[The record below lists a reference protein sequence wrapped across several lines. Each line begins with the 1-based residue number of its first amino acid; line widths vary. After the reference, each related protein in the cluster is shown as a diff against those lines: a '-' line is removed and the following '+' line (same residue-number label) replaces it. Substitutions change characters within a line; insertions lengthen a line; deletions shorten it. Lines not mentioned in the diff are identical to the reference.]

1 MLKGNSIRSICYTS
15 SYNVTQSYSSRR
27 TNQGPLIVIEGVSAA
42 LHRNQGGAVEAV
54 HPAVG
59 GSQPR
64 CGTDEA
70 VRFAGCLGCHAVS
83 DSVLDFA
90 ENESLIVP
98 RCPYP
103 ATHLSEQRGFM
114 PAKGF
119 IRHIPAAISLILVT
133 LLAGCSSRPDQ
144 APPPAPE
151 VVRSEIVRLL
161 PASVPDRQGWATDI
175 YRAFE
180 AQKIDPTVEN
190 LCSVLAVTEQESN
203 FQVDPAVPGMG
214 KIAQDEIDRRASK
227 LHIPNLIVR
236 SALDI
241 RSSSGK
247 TYNQRLAA
255 ARTEKDLSMIF
266 DDFIGLVPLGR
277 TLFGNLNPVHT
288 AGPMQVSIEFAEH
301 QAQDYPYPVESSI
314 RHEVFSRRGGMY
326 FGIAH
331 LLGYPVSYDK
341 PLYRFADFN
350 AGWYA
355 SRNAAFQ
362 SAVARLSGKRLA
374 LDGDLISYGFSPSL
388 GQTELAVRSL
398 HEQLN
403 MRNPTIRSQLE
414 KGETLEF
421 EETELYRKV
430 FALADKAASK
440 PLPRAIL
447 PGIVL
452 ESPKITRKL
461 TTAWFAQR
469 VEERRV
475 RCMGRASGTLK

>member
-1 MLKGNSIRSICYTS
+1 MSVKGIS
-15 SYNVTQSYSSRR
+15 
-27 TNQGPLIVIEGVSAA
+27 
-42 LHRNQGGAVEAV
+42 
-54 HPAVG
+54 
-59 GSQPR
+59 
-64 CGTDEA
+64 
-70 VRFAGCLGCHAVS
+70 
-83 DSVLDFA
+83 
-90 ENESLIVP
+90 
-98 RCPYP
+98 
-103 ATHLSEQRGFM
+103 
-114 PAKGF
+114 
-119 IRHIPAAISLILVT
+119 RHIPASISLIALVV
-133 LLAGCSSRPDQ
+133 LAGCSSQPTR
-144 APPPAPE
+144 APAPAPG
-151 VVRSEIVRLL
+151 VVRDEIVRLL
-161 PASVPDRQGWATDI
+161 PAGVADRQGWAQDI
-175 YRAFE
+175 QRAFDV
-180 AQKIDPTVEN
+180 QKIDPSVEN

-227 LHIPNLIVR
+227 AHIPHLLVR

-241 RSSSGK
+241 RSSTGK
-247 TYNQRLAA
+247 TYSDRLST
-255 ARTEKDLSMIF
+255 ARTEKDLSAIF
-266 DDFIGLVPLGR
+266 DDFIGMVPLGR
-277 TLFGNLNPVHT
+277 TLFGNFNPVHT
-288 AGPMQVSIEFAEH
+288 AGPMQVSIEFAER
-301 QAQDYPYPVESSI
+301 QARDYPYALESAGQDSAQGSI

-362 SAVARLSGKRLA
+362 SALARVSGKRLA

-398 HEQLN
+398 YPQLN
-403 MRNPTIRSQLE
+403 MRNTTIRSQLE
-414 KGETLEF
+414 KGDTFAF
-421 EETELYRKV
+421 EETDLYRQV
-430 FALADKAASK
+430 FAMADQVAGK

-469 VEERRV
+469 VEERRL
-475 RCMGRASGTLK
+475 RCMNRASGSLK